1 MSVIS
6 IARPYLLFLGD
17 AADPLAAK
25 TADGVAKWR
34 RDWCVGQL
42 RLPGCHADLG
52 LPDKSLEEAVAEGAQ
67 TLLIGVA
74 NRGGRISDL
83 WQDTMLRA
91 LDLGLD
97 IASGLHT
104 KVADIRAVRDK
115 AEALGRSLF
124 DVRHPTQSFE
134 IGTGRKRDGKRLLT
148 IGTDC
153 SVGKMFT
160 ALALEQEMRRRG
172 FKVDFRATGQTGI
185 LIAGCGVS
193 IDAVVSDFISGATE
207 SLSPDNDADHWDV
220 VEGQA
225 SVLHPSYAGVT
236 VGLVHGSQPDAM
248 VLCHEP
254 GRPHMR
260 GLSHRPVPGLAE
272 TIAAHEACARVTNP
286 HARVVGLSF
295 NTAALPEAEATRVRR
310 EAEDALGLP
319 AVDPLRTGVG
329 TIVDRLGGDQ
339 PA

>member
-1 MSVIS
+1 
-6 IARPYLLFLGD
+6 
-17 AADPLAAK
+17 
-25 TADGVAKWR
+25 
-34 RDWCVGQL
+34 
-42 RLPGCHADLG
+42 
-52 LPDKSLEEAVAEGAQ
+52 
-67 TLLIGVA
+67 
-74 NRGGRISDL
+74 
-83 WQDTMLRA
+83 
-91 LDLGLD
+91 
-97 IASGLHT
+97 
-104 KVADIRAVRDK
+104 
-115 AEALGRSLF
+115 
-124 DVRHPTQSFE
+124 
-134 IGTGRKRDGKRLLT
+134 
-148 IGTDC
+148 
-153 SVGKMFT
+153 
-160 ALALEQEMRRRG
+160 MRRRG

-329 TIVDRLGGDQ
+329 TIVDRFGGDQ